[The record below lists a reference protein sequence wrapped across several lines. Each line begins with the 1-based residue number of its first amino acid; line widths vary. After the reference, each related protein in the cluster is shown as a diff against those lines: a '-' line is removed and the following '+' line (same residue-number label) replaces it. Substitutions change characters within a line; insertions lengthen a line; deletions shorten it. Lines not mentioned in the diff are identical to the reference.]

1 MSKPVVNSFD
11 GKRREAKQTLKPAF
25 SLLELLIV
33 LAVIA
38 GLMAIAWP
46 NLRRPLNETP
56 LTQAA
61 ANLRELFD
69 ECRYQAVLRGEMTMI
84 RLQFDSGEL
93 RLGTWEKLLASQLQQ
108 AGSATSEPTGSAE
121 PPDPSSTNQLGKRKT
136 QVALDYRF
144 QLPEGIVVDEVAWGI
159 TDSRAEQE
167 SDTTQLPESNSAEF
181 WYVPFLPSGTSKDVR
196 VILKD
201 SQSGKRIMLQ
211 YQQGNGLMT
220 IGKVPDAN
228 PADSLLPDAEF

>member
-1 MSKPVVNSFD
+1 
-11 GKRREAKQTLKPAF
+11 
-25 SLLELLIV
+25 
-33 LAVIA
+33 
-38 GLMAIAWP
+38 
-46 NLRRPLNETP
+46 
-56 LTQAA
+56 
-61 ANLRELFD
+61 
-69 ECRYQAVLRGEMTMI
+69 MI

-108 AGSATSEPTGSAE
+108 AGSATTEPTVSAD
-121 PPDPSSTNQLGKRKT
+121 PPNQSSTNQLGKRKT

-159 TDSRAEQE
+159 SDIRAEQE
-167 SDTTQLPESNSAEF
+167 SDLTELPESNSAEF
-181 WYVPFLPSGTSKDVR
+181 WYVHFLPSGTSKDVR

-211 YQQGNGLMT
+211 YQQGNGLIT

-228 PADSLLPDAEF
+228 PTDSLPLDAEL